1 MIYTKIVENVTSVI
15 IKYIIAIRCLNMLP
29 YHGPLLDHVYG
40 VPGIFSSSEYSA
52 VIISGDTYA
61 PTPIKAGGISYLI
74 CF

>member
-1 MIYTKIVENVTSVI
+1 MI
-15 IKYIIAIRCLNMLP
+15 IKYIIVIRCSNMLP

-40 VPGIFSSSEYSA
+40 VPGIFSSNEYSA

-61 PTPIKAGGISYLI
+61 PTPIKAEVIVYSV